1 MSRVIGLAS
10 AVVLAAATVSS
21 AAERPWIEARS
32 PRFTVLTNGTESDA
46 RATVRQFE
54 QIHAVFQTVAAA
66 PGDSGKP
73 FTIIAA
79 RDEATMK
86 RLLPAFWERKG
97 GMRPGGIFYDDP
109 TQVFV
114 VVRVDEGPSDTWSHS
129 IVFHEY
135 VHFLVE
141 RQLDYLPLWLNEG
154 LAEYYGTCSV
164 EKERVL
170 VGRAAPWN
178 LQLLQERAPL
188 PIEMLLAADAASPL
202 YNERDRSTI
211 FYGQSWAVVHYLIHG
226 DKGAQLPRLAS
237 YLDLIGKG
245 VDSVE
250 AGRQA
255 FGDLKAFERQVA
267 GYVRGFQFF
276 MRPVPTPNVPAEKTF
291 ETRPV
296 PPAEALAV
304 QAMLHAVSG
313 RNVEARTE
321 ADEAV
326 RLDPQVTLG
335 WQALARVNSEDE
347 KLEEAQRAAAEAVR
361 VDARSAG
368 AHHLLGSLAWRR
380 GDTATAETE
389 IARATELSDGL
400 AVSHVMLAVL
410 RNGLGRPND
419 QVVPHLRRA
428 LELEPGNAHFA
439 LMLSGVL
446 RDRGDT
452 ANARRLAD
460 RALHGARTP
469 EERARV
475 QAALAEMERTSDA
488 RAAARDARLAAGSVP
503 SGVESSG
510 AAPAAEVSPGTPLTA
525 DDAHAFPM
533 YRASCEA
540 GEPLGC
546 EAAGDAAR
554 LGRGVARNLVQAAGF
569 YERGCE
575 VGGAPSCHHLAVL
588 YSVGNGVT
596 RDLAKAKVLFEKA
609 CKGGHQ
615 PACQRAAN

>member
-1 MSRVIGLAS
+1 MSRAICLAS
-10 AVVLAAATVSS
+10 AVVVGTASLSP

-32 PRFTVLTNGTESDA
+32 PRFTVVTNGSESDA

-54 QIHAVFQTVAAA
+54 QIHAVFKTAGA
-66 PGDSGKP
+66 PPDPGKP

-135 VHFLVE
+135 VHFLVQ
-141 RQLDYLPLWLNEG
+141 RQVDYLPLWLNEG
-154 LAEYYGTCSV
+154 FAEFYGTSSV

-178 LQLLQERAPL
+178 LQLLQTRAPL
-188 PIEMLLAADAASPL
+188 PIEALLAADASSPL
-202 YNERDRSTI
+202 YNEQDRASI
-211 FYGQSWAVVHYLIHG
+211 FYGQSWVVVHYLMHA
-226 DKGAQLPRLAS
+226 DRGANVPRLAA

-250 AGRQA
+250 AARQA

-267 GYVRGFQFF
+267 SYVRGFQYF

-313 RNVEARTE
+313 RKTEARSE
-321 ADEAV
+321 AEEAV
-326 RLDPQVTLG
+326 RLDPQLALG
-335 WQALARVNSEDE
+335 WQALARVNSDDE
-347 KLEEAQRAAAEAVR
+347 KIEDAQRAAAEAVR

-368 AHHLLGSLAWRR
+368 AHHLLGSIAWRR
-380 GDTATAETE
+380 GDTATAEAE
-389 IARATELSDGL
+389 LARATELNDAL
-400 AVSHVMLAVL
+400 TVSHVMLAVL

-419 QVVPHLRRA
+419 QVVPHVRRA
-428 LELEPGNAHFA
+428 LELEPGNAHFQ

-446 RDRGDT
+446 RDRGDS
-452 ANARRLAD
+452 ANARLLAD
-460 RALHGARTP
+460 RALRMARTA
-469 EERARV
+469 EERASV
-475 QAALAEMERTSDA
+475 QALLAEMERA
-488 RAAARDARLAAGSVP
+488 AAARATARSGIRAAGSA
-503 SGVESSG
+503 SSG
-510 AAPAAEVSPGTPLTA
+510 SAPAASVAPGTPVTV
-525 DDAHAFPM
+525 DDEHAFPM

-540 GEPLGC
+540 GEPRGC
-546 EAAGDAAR
+546 KAAGDALR
-554 LGRGVARNLVQAAGF
+554 LGRGVDRDLAQAAGF
-569 YERGCE
+569 YEKGCDGD
-575 VGGAPSCHHLAVL
+575 VAPSCHRLALL
-588 YSVGNGVT
+588 YAAGEGVA
-596 RDLAKAKVLFEKA
+596 RDLAKAKSLFEKA

-615 PACQRAAN
+615 PACKPAAN

>member
-1 MSRVIGLAS
+1 MSRTIHLALAVALGAAS
-10 AVVLAAATVSS
+10 ASP
-21 AAERPWIEARS
+21 AAEKPWVEARS
-32 PRFTVLTNGTESDA
+32 HRFTVVTNGSEGDA

-54 QIHAVFQTVAAA
+54 QIHAVFRAAA
-66 PGDSGKP
+66 AGAPQDPGKP

-86 RLLPAFWERKG
+86 RLLPAYWERKG
-97 GMRPGGIFYDDP
+97 GMRPGGIFFDDP

-141 RQLDYLPLWLNEG
+141 RQVDYLPLWLNEG
-154 LAEYYGTCSV
+154 MAEFYGTCSV
-164 EKERVL
+164 EKDRVI

-188 PIEMLLAADAASPL
+188 PIEALLGADATSPL
-202 YNERDRSTI
+202 YNERDRSSI
-211 FYGQSWAVVHYLIHG
+211 FYGQSWAVVHYLMHA
-226 DKGAQLPRLAS
+226 DRGANLPRLAS

-267 GYVRGFQFF
+267 SYVRGVQFF
-276 MRPVPTPNVPAEKTF
+276 MRPIPTPNVPAEKTF
-291 ETRPV
+291 ETRAV
-296 PPAEALAV
+296 PPAETLAV

-313 RNVEARTE
+313 RKEEARSE

-326 RLDPQVTLG
+326 RLDPQVGLG
-335 WQALARVNSEDE
+335 WQALARVNSEEE
-347 KLEEAQRAAAEAVR
+347 KLEDAQRAAAEAVR

-368 AHHLLGSLAWRR
+368 AHHLLGSIAWRR
-380 GDTATAETE
+380 GDTATAEAE
-389 IARATELSDGL
+389 LARATELND
-400 AVSHVMLAVL
+400 AFTVSHVLLAVL

-419 QVVPHLRRA
+419 QVVPHVRRA
-428 LELEPGNAHFA
+428 LELEPGNAHFQ
-439 LMLSGVL
+439 LMLSSVL
-446 RDRGDT
+446 RDRGD
-452 ANARRLAD
+452 AVNARRLAD
-460 RALHGARTP
+460 RALHMARTA

-475 QAALAEMERTSDA
+475 QAALAEMEKTAGA
-488 RAAARDARLAAGSVP
+488 RAAARETRRAGSV
-503 SGVESSG
+503 SSG
-510 AAPAAEVSPGTPLTA
+510 APLTV
-525 DDAHAFPM
+525 DDAHAFPL
-533 YRASCEA
+533 YRASCDA

-546 EAAGDAAR
+546 EAAGEALQ
-554 LGRGVARNLVQAAGF
+554 LGRGVARDLGQAAVF
-569 YERGCE
+569 FEKGCE
-575 VGGAPSCHHLAVL
+575 GGVAPSCHRLALL
-588 YSVGNGVT
+588 YAAGDGVA
-596 RDLAKAKVLFEKA
+596 RDLAKAKSLFEKA

-615 PACQRAAN
+615 PACKRAAN

>member
-1 MSRVIGLAS
+1 MSRAACLAS
-10 AVVLAAATVSS
+10 AVVLAAATVSP
-21 AAERPWIEARS
+21 AAEKPWIEARS
-32 PRFTVLTNGTESDA
+32 RRFTVLTNGSDGDA

-54 QIHAVFQTVAAA
+54 QIHAVFQTAAA
-66 PGDSGKP
+66 GAPQDSGKP

-154 LAEYYGTCSV
+154 LAEFYGTCSV
-164 EKERVL
+164 EKERVI

-188 PIEMLLAADAASPL
+188 PIETLLGADAASPL
-202 YNERDRSTI
+202 YNERDRSSI
-211 FYGQSWAVVHYLIHG
+211 FYGQSWAVVHYLMHA
-226 DKGAQLPRLAS
+226 DRGAHVPRLAS

-267 GYVRGFQFF
+267 SYVRGVQFF

-291 ETRPV
+291 ETRSV
-296 PPAEALAV
+296 PPAEVMAV

-313 RNVEARTE
+313 RTEEARSE
-321 ADEAV
+321 ADEAI
-326 RLDPQVTLG
+326 RLDPQLALG

-347 KLEEAQRAAAEAVR
+347 KMEDAQRAAAEAVR
-361 VDARSAG
+361 FDARSAA
-368 AHHLLGSLAWRR
+368 AHHLLGSIAWRR
-380 GDTATAETE
+380 GDTATAEAE
-389 IARATELSDGL
+389 LARATEIND
-400 AVSHVMLAVL
+400 AFTVSHVMLAVL

-419 QVVPHLRRA
+419 QVVPHVRRA
-428 LELEPGNAHFA
+428 LELEPGNAHFQ
-439 LMLSGVL
+439 LMLSSVL
-446 RDRGDT
+446 RDRGD
-452 ANARRLAD
+452 AVNARRLAD
-460 RALHGARTP
+460 RALRMARTA
-469 EERARV
+469 EERAKV
-475 QAALAEMERTSDA
+475 QAALAEMESASAA
-488 RAAARDARLAAGSVP
+488 RAAARDARRVAGSGP
-503 SGVESSG
+503 SGS
-510 AAPAAEVSPGTPLTA
+510 APAASIPPGTTITV
-525 DDAHAFPM
+525 DDAQAFPM

-546 EAAGDAAR
+546 EAAGDALR
-554 LGRGVARNLVQAAGF
+554 LGRGVERNLAQAAGF
-569 YERGCE
+569 YEKGCD
-575 VGGAPSCHHLAVL
+575 GGAAASCHRLALL
-588 YSVGNGVT
+588 YAAGDGVA
-596 RDLAKAKVLFEKA
+596 RDLAKAKSLFQKA
-609 CKGGHQ
+609 CQGGHE
-615 PACQRAAN
+615 PACKRAAN